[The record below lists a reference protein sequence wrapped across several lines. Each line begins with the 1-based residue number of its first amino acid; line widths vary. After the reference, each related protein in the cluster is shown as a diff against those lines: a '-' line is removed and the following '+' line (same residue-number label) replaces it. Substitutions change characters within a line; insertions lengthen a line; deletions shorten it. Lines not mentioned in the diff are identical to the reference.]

1 MLLNVVV
8 FSSVCTFFFFNDTA
22 TTEIYTILFVG
33 SVRCVQETGIM
44 EGSQQF
50 QSLAQYLISRKL
62 AADSLT
68 MENATVVAIAILCMP
83 NISHDHSKRNYIV
96 KCLTSILSSK
106 KENAKAGAMSDEG
119 IKKVDHPEEGKKILM
134 IAGVINKK
142 MMNIKE

>member
-1 MLLNVVV
+1 
-8 FSSVCTFFFFNDTA
+8 
-22 TTEIYTILFVG
+22 
-33 SVRCVQETGIM
+33 
-44 EGSQQF
+44 
-50 QSLAQYLISRKL
+50 
-62 AADSLT
+62 

-83 NISHDHSKRNYIV
+83 NISHDHSKRNYII

-106 KENAKAGAMSDEG
+106 KENGFFSTFSNFLIAKAGAMSDGG